1 MKLLK
6 HRSFQVLVVLL
17 LYLAT
22 ASFIPLSVHQAFYT
36 LSLFIKDILLWL
48 LPLTVGFFI
57 AHAIAS
63 FEKKAPLFILA
74 LFLFEG
80 LSNASSV

>member
-6 HRSFQVLVVLL
+6 HRSFQVLFILT

-22 ASFIPLSVHQAFYT
+22 ASVLPLGVHQAFYT

-63 FEKKAPLFILA
+63 FEKKSPSLYFSPLPLRRP
-74 LFLFEG
+74 LEC
-80 LSNASSV
+80 